1 MLMIAAQLVGG
12 LLLLVFGAEWLVRG
26 AARLASSFGVAPLI
40 VGLTVVAFGTSAPE
54 LAVSVQAAYS
64 GSADIALGNVV
75 GSNICNILLILG
87 LSAIVAPLV
96 VHRQLVILD
105 VPLMIG
111 ISVLVLVLGL
121 DGRIGRGDGVLL
133 FAGLIS
139 YVSFLLIKSRRS
151 GGEIP
156 EELKDAIGEEGA
168 KPAPVWKD
176 LLMIVLGLAAL
187 VGGSNLF
194 VSGAVTVATLLGWSE
209 LVIGL
214 TVIAIGTSLP
224 EIATSVMAVIRGQ
237 RDIAVGNAVGSN
249 IFNLLSVL
257 GIASIV
263 APEGISVPLDA
274 INFDL
279 PVMIAVAVACLPIFF
294 SGHRIDRWEGGLFFA
309 YYVIYT
315 AYLILRSTQHEL
327 LGVFSTALAWIVLPL
342 TAATLL
348 AVGLNA
354 WREQGR

>member
-1 MLMIAAQLVGG
+1 MLIITAQLIAG
-12 LLLLVFGAEWLVRG
+12 LVLLVFGAEWLVRG

-87 LSAIVAPLV
+87 LAAIVAPLV

-156 EELKDAIGEEGA
+156 EELQEAIGDESA
-168 KPAPVWKD
+168 TPAPVWKD
-176 LLMIVLGLAAL
+176 LLLIAIGLVAL
-187 VGGSNLF
+187 VGGSKLF
-194 VSGAVTVATLLGWSE
+194 VSGAVTIATLLGWSE

-214 TVIAIGTSLP
+214 TVIAVGTSLP

-263 APEGISVPLDA
+263 APDGISVPPDA

-279 PVMIAVAVACLPIFF
+279 PVMIAVAVACLPVFF

-315 AYLILRSTQHEL
+315 AYLILRSTQHYML
-327 LGVFSTALAWIVLPL
+327 DPFSHALAWFVLPL

-348 AVGLNA
+348 AIGINA
-354 WREQGR
+354 WRVQRR